1 MKKNICLAIAAL
13 GLSAALTVPAAA
25 AYDIVLDYSSP
36 DGSAQAAPP
45 QGPNTPF
52 YIRINAVRAD
62 DATDA
67 VVGDM
72 QFRFH
77 YDNSKVDSSS
87 LTAVT
92 AGSSSFY
99 AAAVSAA
106 PTASVDVPG
115 TSQYRTVLVSADPT
129 DAPLSFSV
137 GTNRGIA
144 VGDIAPIAA
153 IGVQT
158 SGSFPLDVTTPTVF
172 GVTADPTFPEIA
184 RSELGLVYTAV
195 PGITVDAT
203 TFLSYDPATD
213 KDGDGRLDSE
223 EGDFVLTF
231 PVDPDGTNSL
241 LFDTDADGISDGLE
255 QLLGLDGL
263 NTDTDGDGII
273 DGAELVLMQAGTT
286 DNSGNIFDPAVANV
300 FTDTLGDGLPDQY
313 GLVANPGAN
322 PDTNVDGD
330 FGVDAASNAYE
341 VAAGSDPLDSASQ
354 SVIGDV
360 DGSGGVDLIDALT
373 IIDFAGFVPGIT
385 PYTSTFPYPTRA
397 KVNVG
402 DPSISIIDGL
412 VVLDYAGFVSD
423 QVR

>member
-1 MKKNICLAIAAL
+1 MKKNICLALAAL
-13 GLSAALTVPAAA
+13 GLSAAMAVPAAA
-25 AYDIVLDYSSP
+25 QYSLLLDYSSP

-52 YIRINAVRAD
+52 SVRINAVRTSA
-62 DATDA
+62 ATNA

-77 YDNSKVDSSS
+77 YDNTKVDSSG
-87 LTAVT
+87 LTATT

-106 PTASVDVPG
+106 PTASNAVPG
-115 TSQYRTVLVSADPT
+115 TTQYRTVLVSADPT
-129 DAPLSFSV
+129 DAPLSFAV

-153 IGVQT
+153 VGLET
-158 SGSFPLDVTTPTVF
+158 TAGFPLDVTTQTVF

-184 RSELGLVYTAV
+184 RAELGLVYTAV
-195 PGITVDAT
+195 AGLTVDAS
-203 TFLSYDPATD
+203 FLSYDPATD
-213 KDGDGRLDSE
+213 KDGDGRPDSE

-231 PVDPDGTNSL
+231 PIDPDGTNSL

-255 QLLGLDGL
+255 QLLSLDGL
-263 NTDTDGDGII
+263 NTDTDGDGVI
-273 DGAELVLMQAGTT
+273 DGVELILMQAGTT
-286 DNSGNIFDPAVANV
+286 DNNGNIFDPAVANV
-300 FTDTLGDGLPDQY
+300 YTDTLGDGLPDQY

-354 SVIGDV
+354 AVIGDV

-373 IIDFAGFVPGIT
+373 IIDFAGFVPGVD
-385 PYTSTFPYPTRA
+385 PYAASFPYPTRA